1 MDKVLALDIGGTSVK
16 CGIVSEK
23 GELFCR
29 EQCEVQGGPLLLA
42 VKNAVKVQ
50 LKNAQSM
57 GVQLCGVAAAVTGQ
71 IDTVNGVV
79 AGTNGAIPGWEG
91 VRLREELQL
100 ESGLDRVLVENDANC
115 AAYIEAVKGAGA
127 GKRNILTV
135 TLGTGIG
142 GGIVSDR
149 KLFRGARGLAGEIG
163 HICVERN
170 GRPCSCGRRGCWERY
185 ASVSAL
191 VQDAALAVGDSGTLP
206 KNGKEVFDLEKAG
219 NEKIHRAVEQYFD
232 FLGLG
237 LTDLIHCLNPDR
249 IVLGGGISAE
259 GQALCDRLMLRLND
273 MVMPRFL
280 EGLSVCT
287 AEYRNEAGMLGA
299 AELFFD
305 KEWK

>member
-16 CGIVSEK
+16 CGVVSEK

-57 GVQLCGVAAAVTGQ
+57 GVRLCGVAAAVTGQ

-191 VQDAALAVGDSGTLP
+191 VQDAALAVGDSGTPP

-259 GQALCDRLMLRLND
+259 GQVLCDRLMLRLND

-305 KEWK
+305 KEWE